1 MLQRRA
7 VKRTWTLVL
16 PPIDAP
22 LPTVKSCLT
31 FDTSRRLR
39 RDYTCTG
46 SGQFFL
52 FFFKSHSGL
61 IGRSHRVFRA
71 FSFIC
76 AVFGPNWKQAK
87 GGVTVTQVRA
97 LLIKRFE
104 CVLWQR
110 R

>member
-1 MLQRRA
+1 MRRCPQSKA
-7 VKRTWTLVL
+7 ASHLIRL
-16 PPIDAP
+16 DAFEEITP
-22 LPTVKSCLT
+22 AQEVAS
-31 FDTSRRLR
+31 
-39 RDYTCTG
+39 
-46 SGQFFL
+46 FL
-52 FFFKSHSGL
+52 FFLKSHSGL